1 MNHIPNKITL
11 DKDKSYIENE
21 VSYEIR
27 MINSLQSPN
36 PSYQFM
42 YQFKTLEEAKAF
54 MGIEKDNYENG
65 RSMFGPQYYK
75 IFKVIKKTTWIEEN

>member
-11 DKDKSYIENE
+11 DRDKSYIESE

-27 MINSLQSPN
+27 MINSLQSSN
-36 PSYQFM
+36 PSYQFTH
-42 YQFKTLEEAKAF
+42 YFKTLEEAKDF
-54 MGIEKDNYENG
+54 MKTEKDNYENG

-75 IFKVIKKTTWIEEN
+75 IFKVIKETTWIEEN